1 MGRKDFWK
9 SNWFLGV
16 IAALA
21 VASLSQADLVKSLER
36 KAHDRGVRAA
46 GRNPSERNAI
56 DAPTI
61 DNFGHWSWSS
71 DPHVQLMQKPAA
83 GQVKVIAGMH
93 CVNKRGEL
101 YGLLGSAGQE
111 RSAVFHPAQP
121 NRAVAVLQQVLAKT
135 NEDRYRSGNE
145 MTHAM
150 RERTASMSIVD
161 AAL

>member
-36 KAHDRGVRAA
+36 RAYDGGVRAS
-46 GRNPSERNAI
+46 GRNPSERIAI

-61 DNFGHWSWSS
+61 ANLGRWSCSS
-71 DPHVQLMQKPAA
+71 GPRAQLMQKPAA
-83 GQVKVIAGMH
+83 GQVKVITGMH
-93 CVNKRGEL
+93 YVNKRGEF

-111 RSAVFHPAQP
+111 QSAAFHPAQP
-121 NRAVAVLQQVLAKT
+121 NRAVAVLHQVLAKT
-135 NEDRYRSGNE
+135 NEDRHRSGDE

-161 AAL
+161 VVL